1 MSNSALSQVGDLQ
14 QGNPLQEV
22 PNLQINGLK
31 SAIRRLDL
39 NNFRN
44 YRSLRLELDDKP
56 VVLTGNNGAGKTNIM
71 EALSFLAPGRG
82 LRHAA
87 LGDIAFIG
95 NQTAAD
101 SWAVAVQLDSRNG
114 LLKLGTGVE
123 YLKSRD
129 QRVRRVISVDGVVT
143 KGHSQLTK
151 HLSMVWLTPEMDR
164 LFMEGS
170 SGRRRFIDRIV
181 FGFDSE
187 HASRL
192 ASYEQALRARQRLL
206 KENSSDNVW
215 LSVLEDTI
223 ASNGV
228 ALSAARKDVVT
239 RLNAA
244 LSFRREKTD
253 VQFPS
258 ASLEVFGEIDT
269 LLRTNPALAVEDR
282 LRALMSSSRQSD
294 RASGRT
300 EHGPHRSD
308 LLVVNTDKN
317 MPAEKCSTGEQKALL
332 IAIVLAYAHLLTID
346 RQATPII
353 LLDEVAAHLDEKRRS
368 ALAENIKNLG
378 IQAWLTGTDES
389 LFESFGGSAQY
400 FKVADATVSLSG
412 GGQNNIYLKG
422 TGSDDGYTRIR

>member
-1 MSNSALSQVGDLQ
+1 MSNSALSQVDDVQ
-14 QGNPLQEV
+14 QGPPLQEM
-22 PNLQINGLK
+22 PDLQINSLK

-44 YRSLRLELDDKP
+44 YRSLRLELDNIP

-82 LRHAA
+82 LRHAP

-95 NQTAAD
+95 NQAAVD
-101 SWAVAVQLDSRNG
+101 SWAVAVQFDSVDG
-114 LLKLGTGVE
+114 PLKLGTGVE
-123 YLKSRD
+123 NLKGRD
-129 QRVRRVISVDGVVT
+129 QRSRRVISIDGVVT
-143 KGHSQLTK
+143 RGQSELAK

-181 FGFDSE
+181 FGFDPE

-192 ASYEQALRARQRLL
+192 SSYEQAVRARQRLL
-206 KENSSDNVW
+206 KENSTDTIW
-215 LSVLEDTI
+215 LSVLEETI

-244 LSFRREKTD
+244 LSFRSEQTD
-253 VQFPS
+253 VQFPG
-258 ASLEVFGEIDT
+258 ASLEVVGETDI
-269 LLRTNPALAVEDR
+269 LLSTNPALAVEDR
-282 LRALMSSSRQSD
+282 LRALMSSARQSD
-294 RASGRT
+294 RVSGRT

-308 LLVVNTDKN
+308 LVVINTDKN

-346 RQATPII
+346 RQSTPII
-353 LLDEVAAHLDEKRRS
+353 LLDEVAAHLDENRRS

-400 FKVADATVSLSG
+400 FKVVDAKVSLSG
-412 GGQNNIYLKG
+412 GRQNNIYLKG
-422 TGSDDGYTRIR
+422 TG